1 MQTDVEKRNKTEF
14 LQQNSLK
21 GNQTQKRL
29 VGYLRKL
36 FQIHRLYK
44 VELVGKMVMNGE
56 QARILK
62 EVVAVSQYCRG
73 TEKIH
78 DNVRKFYSKPDKDLT
93 EVPSEYKLLLLFLL
107 MSMG

>member
-1 MQTDVEKRNKTEF
+1 
-14 LQQNSLK
+14 
-21 GNQTQKRL
+21 
-29 VGYLRKL
+29 
-36 FQIHRLYK
+36 
-44 VELVGKMVMNGE
+44 MNGE

-62 EVVAVSQYCRG
+62 EVVAVSQHCRR

-93 EVPSEYKLLLLFLL
+93 EVPSEYKFLLLFLL